1 MSVALRGVSLGV
13 PNRIHS
19 FVAPQA
25 MLHAWAVVSVK
36 PLKPKPKV
44 QQALEFSELSLH
56 PAPMK
61 LPPNM
66 IAMGAVAFILLQ
78 IALPLSYYVNEN
90 EYDERFAWRMFSSVR
105 MTRCSFQLASS
116 DGTTETPLSLPKEY
130 HVVWINLA
138 KRARLDVIDA
148 MVERA
153 CAKHSVIVGAL
164 QCSTPQ
170 SPAIGLCRNARD
182 LDGDGIP
189 DGYQSLVGCDALSAS
204 GCFQRDCP
212 TGITNQCV
220 DNLCKTDLIPRGVNL
235 CDTSVVP

>member
-1 MSVALRGVSLGV
+1 M
-13 PNRIHS
+13 
-19 FVAPQA
+19 APG
-25 MLHAWAVVSVK
+25 K
-36 PLKPKPKV
+36 PRKPKPKV

-66 IAMGAVAFILLQ
+66 IAMGAIAFILLQ
-78 IALPLSYYVNEN
+78 IALPLSYYVSDN

-116 DGTTETPLSLPKEY
+116 DGITESALPLPKQY

-153 CAKHSVIVGAL
+153 CAEHSVIVGTL
-164 QCSTPQ
+164 QCTTPGA
-170 SPAIGLCRNARD
+170 PAIGLCRNAQDRD
-182 LDGDGIP
+182 SDGVP
-189 DGYQSLVGCDALSAS
+189 DGYESLVGCEALSTSA
-204 GCFQRDCP
+204 CFQRDCP
-212 TGITNQCV
+212 SGSIDQCV
-220 DNLCKTDLIPRGVNL
+220 AALCKTHLIPRGVNL